1 MISSLTGNTFH
12 SLSDHPYIYFLAQ
25 TSSQSISRRNSS
37 LPTLP
42 AMDDIDLSK
51 LRHNIHETLLPLQQ
65 LISQA
70 DTDATVSLLTNNIR
84 ECMLQSRIIYQ
95 RPRSHRRRN
104 WWWSAT
110 LCSLRSRL
118 RNLNKLANI
127 LKTPESI
134 SACTL
139 LKTECQREIRKTK
152 SISWK
157 RFCTEEL
164 NNDPF
169 AALKKLTSSST
180 KRKIISSITC
190 PDGNI
195 TFDPSQILSTLSS
208 AFFQMT
214 LQLIMM

>member
-1 MISSLTGNTFH
+1 
-12 SLSDHPYIYFLAQ
+12 
-25 TSSQSISRRNSS
+25 
-37 LPTLP
+37 
-42 AMDDIDLSK
+42 MDDIDLSK

-84 ECMLQSRIIYQ
+84 ECMLQSRINYQ

-104 WWWSAT
+104 RWWSAT

-118 RNLNKLANI
+118 RNWNKLAYV

-139 LKTECQREIRKTK
+139 LKTEYQREIRKAK

-164 NNDPF
+164 NDPF
-169 AALKKLTSSST
+169 AALKKLISSTT
-180 KRKIISSITC
+180 KRKIISSLTC

-195 TFDPSQILSTLSS
+195 TFDPSQILSTFFEYL
-208 AFFQMT
+208 FFQMT